1 MTPNGPEP
9 AVYEKRR
16 RALLERLRGAVL
28 FIPGPSE
35 AIYANDVHYRYR
47 PDTNIRYLTGFDEP
61 AHLVLSGCEHER
73 GLTLFV
79 RSRDPA
85 AETWT
90 GKRAGIDGARA
101 DYGADFAYAIDEW
114 AGILE
119 KHLKEA
125 ERFYWMQSRESAV
138 NERVLAAIRAANALR
153 PRSGRDSLVIEDAT
167 LLLGEMRVV
176 KQADEFA
183 TLRTACRVS
192 AEAHRAVM
200 QTIRPGD
207 AEFQVEALV
216 EYLFRN
222 GGCSGPAYGSIAA
235 GGANATVLHYTQNDR
250 TLADGDLLLLDAGGE
265 YGGYCGDITR
275 TFPVGTAYS
284 DAQAR
289 LYDLVLAAQSAAI
302 AAVKPGATV
311 ESVHTAALEVL
322 VAGLIEVG
330 LVQGDVGDAIA
341 RRAYER
347 FYMHRTS
354 HWLGMDV
361 HDAGRYAIDGTSREL
376 VEGMVLTVEPGLYVP
391 VDDASEFHGIGIRI
405 EDDVLVTATG
415 AEVLTAAAPKN
426 RSEIEKLRCE
436 AVARGASAH
445 IVPALRLR

>member
-1 MTPNGPEP
+1 MTTHGPDP

-16 RALLERLRGAVL
+16 RSLLERLRGAVL
-28 FIPGPSE
+28 FIPGPAE

-47 PDTNIRYLTGFDEP
+47 PDTNIRYLAGFEEP
-61 AHLVLSGCEHER
+61 AHLLLSGCEYER
-73 GLTLFV
+73 GLTLLV
-79 RSRDPA
+79 RPRDAA

-90 GKRAGIDGARA
+90 GKRAGIDGACA
-101 DYGADFAYAIDEW
+101 EYGADFAYAIEEW
-114 AGILE
+114 TAVLE
-119 KHLKEA
+119 KHLKDA
-125 ERFYWMQSRESAV
+125 ERLYWMQSRDNSI

-153 PRSGRDSLVIEDAT
+153 PRSGRESLVIEDAT
-167 LLLGEMRVV
+167 PLLGEMRVI
-176 KQADEFA
+176 KQADELS

-200 QTIRPGD
+200 EAIRPGD
-207 AEFQVEALV
+207 AEYQVEALI

-222 GGCSGPAYGSIAA
+222 GGCSGPAYASIAA

-250 TLADGDLLLLDAGGE
+250 LLADGDLLLLDAGGE

-275 TFPVGTAYS
+275 TFPIGARYTE
-284 DAQAR
+284 AQGR
-289 LYDLVLAAQSAAI
+289 LYDVVLAAQATAI

-311 ESVHTAALEVL
+311 ESIHNAALEVL
-322 VAGLIEVG
+322 VAGLIDVG
-330 LVQGDVGDAIA
+330 LVHGDVGDLIA

-361 HDAGRYAIDGTSREL
+361 HDAGRYAIDGKSREL
-376 VEGMVLTVEPGLYVP
+376 IEGMVLTVEPGLYIP
-391 VDDASEFHGIGIRI
+391 ADDTSEFRGIGIRI
-405 EDDVLVTATG
+405 EDDVLVTGNG
-415 AEVLTAAAPKN
+415 AEVLTAAAPKD
-426 RSEIEKLRCE
+426 RGEIETLRE
-436 AVARGASAH
+436 RALAHGGGAH

>member
-9 AVYEKRR
+9 AVYEQRR
-16 RALLERLRGAVL
+16 RTLLARLQGAVL
-28 FIPGPSE
+28 FIPGPAE

-61 AHLVLSGCEHER
+61 AHLLLSGCEQER

-79 RSRDPA
+79 RPRDPA

-90 GKRAGIDGARA
+90 GQRAGVDGARSR
-101 DYGADFAYAIDEW
+101 YGADFAYTIDEW
-114 AGILE
+114 AGVLE

-125 ERFYWMQSRESAV
+125 ERFYWMQSRDNAV

-167 LLLGEMRVV
+167 LLLGEMRVI
-176 KQADEFA
+176 KDADELV
-183 TLRTACRVS
+183 TLRSACRLS
-192 AEAHRAVM
+192 AEAHRAVI
-200 QTIRPGD
+200 QAVRPGD

-216 EYLFRN
+216 EYFFRN
-222 GGCSGPAYGSIAA
+222 AGCSSPAYGSIAA
-235 GGANATVLHYTQNDR
+235 GGANATVLHYTANDR

-275 TFPVGTAYS
+275 TFPVGASYS
-284 DAQAR
+284 QPQAR
-289 LYDLVLAAQSAAI
+289 LYDIVLAAQAAAI
-302 AAVKPGATV
+302 AAVRPGATV
-311 ESVHTAALEVL
+311 EAVHNAALEVL
-322 VAGLIEVG
+322 VAGLIDVG
-330 LVQGDVGDAIA
+330 LLHGDVGEAIA
-341 RRAYER
+341 KRSYER
-347 FYMHRTS
+347 YYMHRTS

-361 HDAGRYAIDGTSREL
+361 HDAGRYAIDGKSRAL

-391 VDDASEFHGIGIRI
+391 LDDPSGFRGIGIRI

-415 AEVLTAAAPKN
+415 ADVLTAAAPKD
-426 RSEIEKLRCE
+426 RSEIEKIRGA
-436 AVARGASAH
+436 AVAGSAAPH

>member
-9 AVYEKRR
+9 AVYERRR

-28 FIPGPSE
+28 FLPGPAE

-61 AHLVLSGCEHER
+61 AHLVLSDCEHER

-79 RSRDPA
+79 RPRDPA

-90 GKRAGIDGARA
+90 GKRAGVDGARA
-101 DYGADFAYAIDEW
+101 DYGADFAYVIDEW
-114 AGILE
+114 AGVLE
-119 KHLKEA
+119 KHLKDA
-125 ERFYWMQSRESAV
+125 ERFYWMQSRDNAV
-138 NERVLAAIRAANALR
+138 NERVLAAIRSANALR
-153 PRSGRDSLVIEDAT
+153 PRSGRNSLVIEDAT
-167 LLLGEMRVV
+167 LLLGEMRVI
-176 KQADEFA
+176 KHADELA

-192 AEAHRAVM
+192 AEAHRAIM
-200 QTIRPGD
+200 QAIRPGD
-207 AEFQVEALV
+207 AEFQVEALA
-216 EYLFRN
+216 EYLFRD

-275 TFPVGTAYS
+275 TFPIGAAYS
-284 DAQAR
+284 DAQAQ
-289 LYDLVLAAQSAAI
+289 LYDIVLAAQSAAI
-302 AAVKPGATV
+302 AKVAPGATV
-311 ESVHTAALEVL
+311 ESIHNAALEVL
-322 VAGLIEVG
+322 VAGLIDVG
-330 LVQGDVGDAIA
+330 LVHGDVGDAIA
-341 RRAYER
+341 KRAYER

-361 HDAGRYAIDGTSREL
+361 HDAGRYAIDGKSRALE
-376 VEGMVLTVEPGLYVP
+376 EGMVLTVEPGLYVP
-391 VDDASEFHGIGIRI
+391 ADDASPFRGIGIRI

-415 AEVLTAAAPKN
+415 CDVLTAAAPKD
-426 RSEIEKLRCE
+426 RGEIEKLRRD
-436 AVARGASAH
+436 AVAPGAAAH